1 MKRLVL
7 LVAALMPLRAQD
19 APRPNR
25 VAWFEILPEP
35 LADGR
40 NAVTLEATSQ
50 FLRPDRADSPDGR
63 THADLDAEEWQL
75 TFDGAMDLGPGR
87 LSLRLRVVNRS
98 GGFADQAFS
107 SWHAAL
113 GTVEG
118 GRELSPKYRDIYL
131 LQRDGVTVAR
141 LDHPVTQLLDADLAW
156 VRSFGD
162 RGAGTRWGLALQL
175 PNGRLRDWSGNGG
188 TDLLLGGA
196 AWKAF
201 GAWRVHGQAEQV
213 WIGLPKDS
221 PLRAVM
227 PLHHQARAWAGL
239 GWQGED
245 SGFWGGLGLDLTLAY
260 AESPYRVGLSRV
272 DRSGWQQHWTLTH
285 RALPGWFFA
294 LSEEAG
300 TYTAPDLTLAL
311 GFRFGG

>member
-1 MKRLVL
+1 MKGLAL
-7 LVAALMPLRAQD
+7 ALAACASLAAQEV
-19 APRPNR
+19 PRPNR

-40 NAVTLEATSQ
+40 NGVTLEGTSQ
-50 FLRPDRADSPDGR
+50 FLRPDRSDGADGR
-63 THADLDAEEWQL
+63 TRAALDAEEWQL
-75 TFDGAMDLGPGR
+75 TLDGALDLGPGR

-98 GGFADQAFS
+98 GGFADQAFA
-107 SWHAAL
+107 SWHEAL
-113 GTVEG
+113 GTVQG
-118 GRELSPKYRDIYL
+118 GRDLAPKYRHIYSL
-131 LQRDGVTVAR
+131 VRDGREVAR

-156 VRSFGD
+156 TRAFGD
-162 RGAGTRWGLALQL
+162 RQAGTRWGLSVQL
-175 PNGRLRDWSGNGG
+175 PNGRLSDWSGNGA

-201 GAWRVHGQAEQV
+201 GAWRVHGQAEQA
-213 WIGLPKDS
+213 WIGLAKDS

-239 GWQGED
+239 GWQGEGP
-245 SGFWGGLGLDLTLAY
+245 GFWRGLGLDATLAWE
-260 AESPYRVGLSRV
+260 ESPYRTGLGRI

-311 GFRFGG
+311 GKRF